1 MLLISSLWT
10 YGQKGTG
17 HLIER
22 KDTVAIPAVWFKMAS
37 EDLERYDD
45 CKKERSMLIDYNE
58 KLQKELNQ
66 WIFTN
71 TLNEDRVKELE
82 LNVDEIKKAGLL
94 VEKKRMEEVEI
105 LQRQFKVERKRSSL
119 NGVKKLVIG
128 TGIGGFIGV
137 LITIF
142 IIK

>member
-10 YGQKGTG
+10 YGQKGTD
-17 HLIER
+17 HLIEQ
-22 KDTVAIPAVWFKMAS
+22 KDTVAIPTVWFKMAS

-66 WIFTN
+66 WIFAN

-94 VEKKRMEEVEI
+94 VEKKRIEEVEI
-105 LQRQFKVERKRSSL
+105 LQKQFKVERKRSFS
-119 NGVKKLVIG
+119 NGVKKLVTG
-128 TGIGGFIGV
+128 AGIGFFVGV